1 MISETTIL
9 GIDVSRDWLDGFC
22 LPGQKRFRHPNT
34 ADGHIALVAM
44 IQQLSGP
51 VKVGFEATGG
61 HEWVLWTELVD
72 AGIIAVQLSPAQI
85 KAFAL
90 SRGTLA
96 KTDRIDAELIARFM
110 AFRPEAGRELPDE
123 NLRILRT
130 LTTRR
135 GQIVEM
141 RKRLKAQIS
150 ARRKQG
156 VSADVETLDDELKE
170 VLDTQIDDIE
180 RRIENVIAQVETLA
194 AKANL
199 LRSIPG
205 IGPVSA
211 AMLIAELP
219 ELGRMTSGEAAAMT
233 GLAPVPHDSGAM
245 RGRRTIAGGRRSLRH
260 VLFQAALAAACHNP
274 ILRPVAKRLK
284 ERGKPHKLTIIA
296 IARRLVTIANAIIKT
311 GAPWQPQ
318 PGK

>member
-22 LPGQKRFRHPNT
+22 LPSQNRFRHPNT
-34 ADGHIALVAM
+34 ADGHSALVAM
-44 IQQLSGP
+44 IQQLSGS

-61 HEWVLWTELVD
+61 HEWMLWTELVD

-123 NLRILRT
+123 KLRILRT

-135 GQIVEM
+135 GQLVDM
-141 RKRLKAQIS
+141 RKRLKAQIA

-156 VSADVETLDDELKE
+156 ISADVETMDDELKE
-170 VLDTQIDDIE
+170 VLDTQIDQIE
-180 RRIENVIAQVETLA
+180 RRIENVIAQVEPLA

-245 RGRRTIAGGRRSLRH
+245 RGRRTIAGGRRSLRR

-274 ILRPVAKRLK
+274 VLKPVAKRLK
-284 ERGKPHKLTIIA
+284 ERGKPHKLVIIA
-296 IARRLVTIANAIIKT
+296 IARRLITIANAIIKT
-311 GAPWQPQ
+311 GIPWQLQ
-318 PGK
+318 LGE

>member
-1 MISETTIL
+1 MISDTTIL
-9 GIDVSRDWLDGFC
+9 GIDVSRAWLDGFC
-22 LPGQKRFRHPNT
+22 LPSQNRFRHPNT
-34 ADGHIALVAM
+34 ADGHSALVAM
-44 IQQLSGP
+44 IQQLSGT

-61 HEWVLWTELVD
+61 HERMLWTELVD
-72 AGIIAVQLSPAQI
+72 AGIVAVQLSPAQI

-123 NLRILRT
+123 KLRILRT

-135 GQIVEM
+135 GQLVDI
-141 RKRLKAQIS
+141 RKRLKAQMA

-156 VSADVETLDDELKE
+156 ISADVETMDDELKE
-170 VLDTQIDDIE
+170 VLDTQIDHIE
-180 RRIENVIAQVETLA
+180 RRIENVIAQVEPLA

-211 AMLIAELP
+211 AMEIAELP

-245 RGRRTIAGGRRSLRH
+245 RGRRTIAGGRRSLRR

-274 ILRPVAKRLK
+274 VLKPVAKRLK
-284 ERGKPHKLTIIA
+284 ERGKPHKLVIFA
-296 IARRLVTIANAIIKT
+296 IARRLITIANAIIKT
-311 GAPWQPQ
+311 GIPWQLQ
-318 PGK
+318 LGE

>member
-1 MISETTIL
+1 M
-9 GIDVSRDWLDGFC
+9 DVSRDWLDGFC
-22 LPGQKRFRHPNT
+22 LPSQNRFRHPNT
-34 ADGHIALVAM
+34 ADGHNAPVAM
-44 IQQLSGP
+44 IQQLSGS

-61 HEWVLWTELVD
+61 HEWMLRTELVD

-96 KTDRIDAELIARFM
+96 KTDRIHAELIARFM

-123 NLRILRT
+123 KLRILRT

-135 GQIVEM
+135 GQLVDM
-141 RKRLKAQIS
+141 RKRLKAQIG
-150 ARRKQG
+150 ARRQQG
-156 VSADVETLDDELKE
+156 ISADVETMDDELKE
-170 VLDTQIDDIE
+170 VLDTQIDQIE
-180 RRIENVIAQVETLA
+180 GRIENVIAQVEPLA

-219 ELGRMTSGEAAAMT
+219 EPGRMTSGEAAAMT

-260 VLFQAALAAACHNP
+260 VLFQAALAAAWHDP
-274 ILRPVAKRLK
+274 ILKPGAKRLK
-284 ERGKPHKLTIIA
+284 ERGNPHKLVIIA
-296 IARRLVTIANAIIKT
+296 IANAIMKT
-311 GAPWQPQ
+311 GIPWQPQ
-318 PGK
+318 LGE

>member
-1 MISETTIL
+1 MIADTTLI
-9 GIDVSRDWLDGFC
+9 GIDVSRDWLDGICF
-22 LPGQKRFRHPNT
+22 PDQKRFRYANT
-34 ADGHIALVAM
+34 AEGHSALIAM
-44 IQQLSGP
+44 IQQIPGP
-51 VKVGFEATGG
+51 AKIGFEATGG
-61 HEWVLWTELVD
+61 QEWRLWRELVA
-72 AGIIAVQLSPAQI
+72 AGIAAVQLPPAQI
-85 KAFAL
+85 KAFAR
-90 SRGTLA
+90 SRGTRA

-110 AFRPEAGRELPDE
+110 AFRPEVGRELPSE
-123 NLRILRT
+123 NLRILRA

-135 GQIVEM
+135 GQLVDM
-141 RKRLKAQIS
+141 RKRLKAQIG
-150 ARRKQG
+150 ARKKQG
-156 VSADVETLDDELKE
+156 VSADVETMDDDLQD
-170 VLDTQIDDIE
+170 VLDAQISAIE
-180 RRIENVIAQVETLA
+180 LRIESVIAQTEPLA
-194 AKANL
+194 ARANL

-274 ILRPVAKRLK
+274 VLKPVAKRLK
-284 ERGKPHKLTIIA
+284 ERGKPHKLVIIA

-311 GAPWQPQ
+311 GIPWQIQ
-318 PGK
+318 PAE

>member
-1 MISETTIL
+1 M
-9 GIDVSRDWLDGFC
+9 
-22 LPGQKRFRHPNT
+22 
-34 ADGHIALVAM
+34 
-44 IQQLSGP
+44 
-51 VKVGFEATGG
+51 
-61 HEWVLWTELVD
+61 
-72 AGIIAVQLSPAQI
+72 
-85 KAFAL
+85 
-90 SRGTLA
+90 
-96 KTDRIDAELIARFM
+96 IARFM

-123 NLRILRT
+123 KLRVIRT

-135 GQIVEM
+135 GQLVDM

-150 ARRKQG
+150 ARRKQR
-156 VSADVETLDDELKE
+156 VSADVETMDDDLQE
-170 VLDTQIDDIE
+170 VLDTQIHDIE
-180 RRIENVIAQVETLA
+180 RRIENAIAQVETLA
-194 AKANL
+194 TKANL

-274 ILRPVAKRLK
+274 VLKPVAKRLK
-284 ERGKPHKLTIIA
+284 ERGKPHKLVIIA
-296 IARRLVTIANAIIKT
+296 IARRLVTIANSIIKA
-311 GAPWQPQ
+311 GIPWQLLPRE
-318 PGK
+318 

>member
-22 LPGQKRFRHPNT
+22 LPSQNRFRHPNS

-44 IQQLSGP
+44 IQQLSVP

-61 HEWVLWTELVD
+61 HEWALWTELVD

-135 GQIVEM
+135 GQLVDM
-141 RKRLKAQIS
+141 RKRLKAQII
-150 ARRKQG
+150 ARKKQG
-156 VSADVETLDDELKE
+156 VSADIETMDDELKE
-170 VLDTQIDDIE
+170 VLDTQIDHIE
-180 RRIENVIAQVETLA
+180 RRIENVIAQVEALT
-194 AKANL
+194 AKAKL
-199 LRSIPG
+199 LQSIPG

-274 ILRPVAKRLK
+274 VLKPVAKRLK
-284 ERGKPHKLTIIA
+284 ERGKPHKLVIIA

-311 GAPWQPQ
+311 GTPWQLQ
-318 PGK
+318 PSE